1 MNRFMKLL
9 TILLA
14 LAVLF
19 AAACGDSDSS
29 NNESNNGSDAGNGD
43 LTDSGV
49 PVGAPKILFVRPID
63 KATGVSVNTTV
74 NVTFDREMDAGT
86 FNNTSFGLKKGD
98 VSVAIMVVYK
108 DTTATLT
115 PLSPLENGVTYT
127 ATVSTDVTDV
137 AGKALES
144 EKVWSFTTMLMAG
157 NGPAAVDLGT
167 AGDFVI
173 LAKSGI
179 STTGTTA
186 IVGDIAV
193 SPVSAS
199 YVTGFSI
206 AAPPTTHAKSPLVT
220 GKILAADYD
229 PPTPTKLTVAVLDME
244 GAYTDAAGRTL
255 PDFTEHGAGNVDTM
269 TLTAGLYKWGT
280 NLEFANGVTL
290 NGSADDVWIFQI
302 AQDLQVGNGAIV
314 TLSGGA
320 QAKNV
325 FWQVGGQV
333 TIGTTARVQGILL
346 TKTMIEMK
354 TGAVLLGRAFAQTAV
369 TLDGV
374 AVTQP

>member
-19 AAACGDSDSS
+19 AAACGDDSDSS
-29 NNESNNGSDAGNGD
+29 NNNNRNNSADAGGDAGNGD
-43 LTDSGV
+43 LTDGGV
-49 PVGAPKILFVRPID
+49 PTGAPKILFVRPID
-63 KATGVSVNTTV
+63 KATGVSVNATV

-86 FNNTSFGLKKGD
+86 FNNASFALKKGD
-98 VSVAIMVVYK
+98 VAVAIMVVYK
-108 DTTATLT
+108 DATATLT

-127 ATVSTDVTDV
+127 ATVSTDVKDV
-137 AGKALES
+137 AGKALET
-144 EKVWSFTTMLMAG
+144 EKVWSFTTMLMKG
-157 NGPAAVDLGT
+157 SGPAAVDLGT
-167 AGDFVI
+167 AGDYVI

-206 AAPPTTHAKSPLVT
+206 VAPPTTHAQSPLVT

-244 GAYTDAAGRTL
+244 GAY
-255 PDFTEHGAGNVDTM
+255 
-269 TLTAGLYKWGT
+269 
-280 NLEFANGVTL
+280 
-290 NGSADDVWIFQI
+290 
-302 AQDLQVGNGAIV
+302 
-314 TLSGGA
+314 
-320 QAKNV
+320 
-325 FWQVGGQV
+325 
-333 TIGTTARVQGILL
+333 
-346 TKTMIEMK
+346 
-354 TGAVLLGRAFAQTAV
+354 
-369 TLDGV
+369 
-374 AVTQP
+374 